1 MKSRKKDKQLDINP
15 DDLLDS
21 EELIEKKINK
31 GIGIVDNYIY
41 IIIIHSIYNNFSTA
55 HHYVIIAV
63 CFVLNII
70 AFSSLYKHMQ
80 IERLPAML
88 LVTCKYTTA

>member
-1 MKSRKKDKQLDINP
+1 MKSRKKDKQLGINP

-41 IIIIHSIYNNFSTA
+41 II
-55 HHYVIIAV
+55 
-63 CFVLNII
+63 
-70 AFSSLYKHMQ
+70 
-80 IERLPAML
+80 
-88 LVTCKYTTA
+88 

>member
-1 MKSRKKDKQLDINP
+1 MSFTRASLRLRSSVITIKIVLKMKSRKKDKQLDINP

-41 IIIIHSIYNNFSTA
+41 IIIIHSI
-55 HHYVIIAV
+55 II
-63 CFVLNII
+63 FPQLII
-70 AFSSLYKHMQ
+70 M
-80 IERLPAML
+80 
-88 LVTCKYTTA
+88 

>member
-41 IIIIHSIYNNFSTA
+41 IIIIHSI
-55 HHYVIIAV
+55 II
-63 CFVLNII
+63 FPQLII
-70 AFSSLYKHMQ
+70 M
-80 IERLPAML
+80 
-88 LVTCKYTTA
+88 

>member
-41 IIIIHSIYNNFSTA
+41 IIIIHSIIRM
-55 HHYVIIAV
+55 II
-63 CFVLNII
+63 FPQLII
-70 AFSSLYKHMQ
+70 M
-80 IERLPAML
+80 
-88 LVTCKYTTA
+88 